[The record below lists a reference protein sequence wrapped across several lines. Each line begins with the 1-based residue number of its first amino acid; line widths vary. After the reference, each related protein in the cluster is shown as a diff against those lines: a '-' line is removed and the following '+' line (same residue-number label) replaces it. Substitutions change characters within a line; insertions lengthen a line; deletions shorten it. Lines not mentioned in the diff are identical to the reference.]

1 MPVVVNPSVELLKWL
16 KDNDYDNDDNND
28 DKDNNNKNNEND
40 IELQALLNAN
50 VPRDVL
56 KTSTI
61 QYRYRHS
68 TDSKGVEIARQKM
81 ESKAYNAMMNRK
93 DDEKNSKGHDGGNST
108 KQIKKDVDK
117 LLTLLFQV
125 LLSALGV
132 FQFAR
137 QYFSV
142 EKSLL
147 VGVVVGT
154 IFLVVEIFLIF

>member
-16 KDNDYDNDDNND
+16 KDNNYDNDND
-28 DKDNNNKNNEND
+28 DNNKNNENE

-81 ESKAYNAMMNRK
+81 EIKAYNAMMNRK
-93 DDEKNSKGHDGGNST
+93 HDEKEGCGGGNST

-137 QYFSV
+137 QYFTV
-142 EKSLL
+142 ERSLL